1 MYLLFSA
8 KKKKEEEKEKKKIR
22 KDFEKRVGRRF
33 ARFHRQTETLPR
45 KCFLK
50 NEERD
55 RARSVISLEAAIS
68 APINTF
74 YNGGPYLH
82 PLRFISPIETF
93 YVRPG
98 YRRRIDDSATN
109 ALANRIVD
117 LLLIDRGNYQSTPYF
132 FLSIVPANE
141 RGKTKE
147 VEENK
152 HSKIDREFRRCKWN
166 PIAYPRSARACVCA
180 CVYVCVRSTRN
191 HQDICTCVRSWTTTK
206 DTRVKTGTK
215 FTLVDTFSATKS
227 RRLRFRGSP
236 PNPNTIGQG
245 MEVLTQ
251 EMRSSGVISLR
262 RDGASV
268 VDSEDVSLARS
279 KPFKFPVRVV
289 ERWYVVARVRGCDV
303 LVMYFR
309 SIEIWIDR
317 PRSASSD
324 RYDFSFRHCSFA
336 WSQ

>member
-1 MYLLFSA
+1 MAAHISILYDSFRLSKLSTYGQAIEDASMIQPRMRSPTGSLTYYSSIVAIINQHHISSSRSFRPTREA
-8 KKKKEEEKEKKKIR
+8 KRKKWKKTSIR
-22 KDFEKRVGRRF
+22 RSIESF
-33 ARFHRQTETLPR
+33 ADA
-45 KCFLK
+45 
-50 NEERD
+50 NE
-55 RARSVISLEAAIS
+55 IQ
-68 APINTF
+68 
-74 YNGGPYLH
+74 
-82 PLRFISPIETF
+82 
-93 YVRPG
+93 
-98 YRRRIDDSATN
+98 
-109 ALANRIVD
+109 
-117 LLLIDRGNYQSTPYF
+117 LLILDP
-132 FLSIVPANE
+132 
-141 RGKTKE
+141 
-147 VEENK
+147 
-152 HSKIDREFRRCKWN
+152 C
-166 PIAYPRSARACVCA
+166 ARACVCV
-180 CVYVCVRSTRN
+180 CVCVRSTRN

-336 WSQ
+336 CSQ